1 MNWARPITSSSKSLI
16 SHHLRTQRLDQAR
29 AVFDSIPSPDVHLC
43 TMMITGYTRNGRIND
58 ALNLFE
64 RMTVRDVIS
73 WNSIVQ
79 GCLDCGDLDTAGK
92 LFDEMPERSIVS
104 WTTMVNGY
112 MKAGRVKEAEGLFR
126 YMPGK
131 DVAAWNAMLHGYC
144 RNGRVREAVEMFD
157 SMMPCKNVVSWTCLI
172 GGLDQDGKSDEA
184 LVLFRKMVSSS
195 EVEPT
200 SSTFASVLA
209 ACANAVDFKF
219 GIQVHGNLIRLGY
232 RFDEYVSAS
241 LLTFYA
247 NCREVDE
254 LSRAF
259 SELLHRNVVTWTAL
273 LTGYSFNCR
282 HEDALLVF
290 FRMIGEMVFPNQST
304 FTSVLNSCR
313 GLDALDKGKEIHTVA
328 VKLGLETD
336 VSVGNS
342 LLVMYTECGNVND
355 SVDVF
360 RRIVG
365 KNTVSWN
372 SIIVGSAQHGNG
384 IQALAFFNQMLRAG
398 FEPDGFTF
406 TGLLS
411 ACSHSGMLQKGKR
424 LFEYITRYKSSS
436 VDVQHYACMVDILGR
451 SGKLDEAENLIRKMS
466 VEPNSKV
473 WLALLSACRVHSNIE
488 MAERA
493 AKEIIEIDPHCSAA
507 YVLLSNLY
515 ASAGRWPDVSRM
527 RVRMRHGG
535 VTKERGSSWVVL
547 KGTKHEFVSGDR
559 NPILMERIDEKL
571 AWLRRKV
578 KEAGY
583 VPDQRY
589 ALHDVED
596 EQKEEMLWYH
606 SERIAIGFALI
617 STVEGSTITVMKN
630 LRACGD
636 CHAVIKL
643 ISKIVGREIVVRDS
657 GRFHHFKNGVCSC
670 SDYW

>member
-131 DVAAWNAMLHGYC
+131 DVAAWNAMLH
-144 RNGRVREAVEMFD
+144 
-157 SMMPCKNVVSWTCLI
+157 
-172 GGLDQDGKSDEA
+172 
-184 LVLFRKMVSSS
+184 
-195 EVEPT
+195 
-200 SSTFASVLA
+200 
-209 ACANAVDFKF
+209 
-219 GIQVHGNLIRLGY
+219 
-232 RFDEYVSAS
+232 
-241 LLTFYA
+241 
-247 NCREVDE
+247 
-254 LSRAF
+254 
-259 SELLHRNVVTWTAL
+259 
-273 LTGYSFNCR
+273 GYSFNCR

-535 VTKERGSSWVVL
+535 VTKERGSSWVVV

-559 NPILMERIDEKL
+559 LSQQNPILMERIDEKL

>member
-1 MNWARPITSSSKSLI
+1 MALMNWARPITSSSKSLI

-466 VEPNSKV
+466 VEPNSKQNP
-473 WLALLSACRVHSNIE
+473 LL
-488 MAERA
+488 M
-493 AKEIIEIDPHCSAA
+493 K
-507 YVLLSNLY
+507 
-515 ASAGRWPDVSRM
+515 
-527 RVRMRHGG
+527 
-535 VTKERGSSWVVL
+535 
-547 KGTKHEFVSGDR
+547 
-559 NPILMERIDEKL
+559 RIDEKL

-617 STVEGSTITVMKN
+617 STVEGSRITVMKN

>member
-1 MNWARPITSSSKSLI
+1 
-16 SHHLRTQRLDQAR
+16 
-29 AVFDSIPSPDVHLC
+29 
-43 TMMITGYTRNGRIND
+43 MMITGYTRNGRIND

-184 LVLFRKMVSSS
+184 LVLFRKM
-195 EVEPT
+195 
-200 SSTFASVLA
+200 
-209 ACANAVDFKF
+209 
-219 GIQVHGNLIRLGY
+219 
-232 RFDEYVSAS
+232 
-241 LLTFYA
+241 
-247 NCREVDE
+247 
-254 LSRAF
+254 
-259 SELLHRNVVTWTAL
+259 
-273 LTGYSFNCR
+273 CR

>member
-1 MNWARPITSSSKSLI
+1 
-16 SHHLRTQRLDQAR
+16 
-29 AVFDSIPSPDVHLC
+29 
-43 TMMITGYTRNGRIND
+43 
-58 ALNLFE
+58 
-64 RMTVRDVIS
+64 
-73 WNSIVQ
+73 
-79 GCLDCGDLDTAGK
+79 
-92 LFDEMPERSIVS
+92 
-104 WTTMVNGY
+104 
-112 MKAGRVKEAEGLFR
+112 
-126 YMPGK
+126 
-131 DVAAWNAMLHGYC
+131 MLHGYC

-559 NPILMERIDEKL
+559 LSQQNPLLMKRIDEKL
-571 AWLRRKV
+571 AKV

>member
-1 MNWARPITSSSKSLI
+1 
-16 SHHLRTQRLDQAR
+16 
-29 AVFDSIPSPDVHLC
+29 
-43 TMMITGYTRNGRIND
+43 
-58 ALNLFE
+58 
-64 RMTVRDVIS
+64 MTVRDVIS

-112 MKAGRVKEAEGLFR
+112 MKAGRVKEAEG
-126 YMPGK
+126 
-131 DVAAWNAMLHGYC
+131 
-144 RNGRVREAVEMFD
+144 
-157 SMMPCKNVVSWTCLI
+157 
-172 GGLDQDGKSDEA
+172 
-184 LVLFRKMVSSS
+184 
-195 EVEPT
+195 
-200 SSTFASVLA
+200 
-209 ACANAVDFKF
+209 
-219 GIQVHGNLIRLGY
+219 
-232 RFDEYVSAS
+232 
-241 LLTFYA
+241 
-247 NCREVDE
+247 
-254 LSRAF
+254 
-259 SELLHRNVVTWTAL
+259 
-273 LTGYSFNCR
+273 
-282 HEDALLVF
+282 
-290 FRMIGEMVFPNQST
+290 
-304 FTSVLNSCR
+304 
-313 GLDALDKGKEIHTVA
+313 
-328 VKLGLETD
+328 
-336 VSVGNS
+336 
-342 LLVMYTECGNVND
+342 
-355 SVDVF
+355 
-360 RRIVG
+360 
-365 KNTVSWN
+365 
-372 SIIVGSAQHGNG
+372 
-384 IQALAFFNQMLRAG
+384 
-398 FEPDGFTF
+398 
-406 TGLLS
+406 
-411 ACSHSGMLQKGKR
+411 HSGMLQKGKR